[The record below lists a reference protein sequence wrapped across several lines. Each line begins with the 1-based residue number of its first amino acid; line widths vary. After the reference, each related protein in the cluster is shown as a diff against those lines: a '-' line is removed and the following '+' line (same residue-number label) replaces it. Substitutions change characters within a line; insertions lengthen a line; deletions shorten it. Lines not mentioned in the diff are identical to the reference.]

1 MNSDIEQ
8 QLKQKEQ
15 RIKELQLQIEHQ
27 QAAIKEY
34 EKRLQYFQNALQQ
47 ANQRLDTTA
56 EFSKRKRGRPAL
68 LEEQREQVRVLVTQ
82 GMSYRKVHEITGISL
97 GMISSIMQDES
108 QRKNR
113 RGGIDD

>member
-8 QLKQKEQ
+8 Q
-15 RIKELQLQIEHQ
+15 IKELTLQIEHQ
-27 QAAIKEY
+27 QAVIKEY

-47 ANQRLDTTA
+47 ANQRLDTTG

-68 LEEQREQVRVLVTQ
+68 LEEQRQQVRVLVNQ

-97 GMISSIMQDES
+97 GMISSIMQGEAA
-108 QRKNR
+108 KEE
-113 RGGIDD
+113 